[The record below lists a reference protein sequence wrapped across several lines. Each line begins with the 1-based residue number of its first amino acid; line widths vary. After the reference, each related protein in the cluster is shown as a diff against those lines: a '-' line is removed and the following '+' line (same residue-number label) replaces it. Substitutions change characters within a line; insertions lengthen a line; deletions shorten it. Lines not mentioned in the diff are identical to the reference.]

1 MARIAGIDIPRN
13 KRVVVSL
20 TYIYGIGRP
29 TSEQILSEVGIDE
42 SIRVKDLTE
51 VELNKIRQEVSKY
64 QIEGDLRRE
73 NQTNVRRL
81 MDIGSYRGIRHRR
94 NLPVRG
100 QNTRNNARTRRGKVK
115 SAVKKKK

>member
-20 TYIYGIGRP
+20 TYIYGIGRS
-29 TSEQILSEVGIDE
+29 TSEKILSEVGIDE
-42 SIRVKDLTE
+42 SVRVKDLAE
-51 VELNKIRQEVSKY
+51 SDLNKIRQEVAKY
-64 QIEGDLRRE
+64 QIEGD
-73 NQTNVRRL
+73 VRRDTQANIRRL
-81 MDIGSYRGIRHRR
+81 KDIGSYRGIRHRR

-100 QNTRNNARTRRGKVK
+100 QKTRNNARTKRGRVK